1 MPAREIQEIKW
12 IAALSEHGADFGGN
26 RKKQSLSVGAASCE
40 YAYCDGVN
48 GNPGLG
54 APQGIAQ
61 ERKGKV
67 GCITSNPVI
76 FSPLFFPVCRSRLQQ
91 TPRHRFAFL
100 GSPAPVK
107 AYLPWRSLHRIVQHD
122 SARHI
127 ECLVPLRNV
136 HCIVPL
142 CLEETKEFASEL
154 LVAVYMYTWFCFMK
168 VL

>member
-1 MPAREIQEIKW
+1 MDCCTFWTRCWFLEGIVRNSEFELPPVNMHIVMELMETQGSGPHRELPRNGRARLGEVHYQ
-12 IAALSEHGADFGGN
+12 
-26 RKKQSLSVGAASCE
+26 QP
-40 YAYCDGVN
+40 CDLL
-48 GNPGLG
+48 P
-54 APQGIAQ
+54 
-61 ERKGKV
+61 
-67 GCITSNPVI
+67 S
-76 FSPLFFPVCRSRLQQ
+76 FFPVCRSRLQQ

-154 LVAVYMYTWFCFMK
+154 LVAVHM
-168 VL
+168 VLLYEGPLTVKTF

>member
-67 GCITSNPVI
+67 GCITSNPLI
-76 FSPLFFPVCRSRLQQ
+76 FSPPFFLFAVLGCNKRLGIALHSWGARPRSKPICHGGHFTALSSMTLLATLSASSPSGMYTALYHCVWRKQKNL
-91 TPRHRFAFL
+91 PLNFL
-100 GSPAPVK
+100 
-107 AYLPWRSLHRIVQHD
+107 
-122 SARHI
+122 
-127 ECLVPLRNV
+127 
-136 HCIVPL
+136 
-142 CLEETKEFASEL
+142 L
-154 LVAVYMYTWFCFMK
+154 LYTWFCFMK